1 MAAYVMPTASLMLQ
15 LSDGTTDQE
24 EESTQEYEPASQI
37 TGKALMPNKNS
48 SKNTHGKD
56 ISRGKDQSEQVDK
69 NHGNNLHDVK
79 AKTTKRISDESVSGE
94 DDVREDS
101 NKVENEGKPGKRT
114 SRRVTSKRDMGQSK
128 ETDISEGDESARSDS
143 FGKSHP
149 AVFNVS
155 ERLAASK
162 RKSVP
167 TMSLPD
173 ASKRRKAIEKRVFS
187 KPVCSP
193 PVSEDVEEVS
203 ELHMVAPTRRLKPRS
218 GLVSRNRVKNLVAVN
233 NEDHTDI
240 IQDSMPLA
248 DSLEDEDQSVNR
260 KEKRAGKRAAIPVT
274 SPTKERTKKRGT
286 VSSSPATVRK
296 AKRSN
301 TLDDKSLE
309 RSRKEIKKRTTQK
322 GTLQSLKA
330 KYQEYDDNYNLTE
343 PEVSNEL
350 DDVDEIVNEQVTGDD
365 DLIDDELTDCYVDE
379 AFPTIESPPV
389 ALTSQSKTRRR
400 SPVRKVRQT
409 RHSRLDVSSWKE
421 VSAEDSP
428 VRKQKGNIHKGRGY
442 RERKTQNEV
451 HLNIGST
458 PDDVYHSD
466 ESDGNYDE
474 EDVDKEPVG
483 HEKTIVVSRA
493 RRRSEREDTGNTT
506 YHADEG
512 IDSEEEELDF
522 KSTDLDYD
530 FNVSI
535 TPRLMRPQPR
545 RSKPLQASDS
555 RQSGSLKRS
564 LMLSD
569 SGIGETPLGRK
580 NQDKINIPRRRSW
593 QPLTPVTPR
602 LEQDD
607 EENSGDAESDEASV
621 RSNGTPGQETLEIKH
636 RKKFVDWSTSGP
648 STLYDL
654 SISGVTPS
662 RMEGNF
668 KNPMHVSE
676 GARMLSYRSQQFGK
690 PRKLLYDE
698 ESFNVQDGE
707 DLINDTSEEEIRNE
721 VQGLIKIA
729 GGEVFKSVRRKR
741 QMIKSFLVR
750 TTEMVLSS
758 NDTRRNEQLE
768 ASYSAVKSNRS
779 QLTEQIHSL
788 ERDFGKTASTI
799 KEMENTINTFQNTVG
814 KQFKIL
820 KGQRQIEEKRFKG
833 VHHLHKSIEAE
844 LTKLERN
851 RSEQEATFRAEL
863 EKETLKFKKKFLQDT
878 RKQKED
884 QLKMM
889 LNILQIP

>member
-1 MAAYVMPTASLMLQ
+1 MRCGLTLQ
-15 LSDGTTDQE
+15 
-24 EESTQEYEPASQI
+24 
-37 TGKALMPNKNS
+37 
-48 SKNTHGKD
+48 
-56 ISRGKDQSEQVDK
+56 
-69 NHGNNLHDVK
+69 
-79 AKTTKRISDESVSGE
+79 
-94 DDVREDS
+94 
-101 NKVENEGKPGKRT
+101 
-114 SRRVTSKRDMGQSK
+114 
-128 ETDISEGDESARSDS
+128 
-143 FGKSHP
+143 
-149 AVFNVS
+149 
-155 ERLAASK
+155 
-162 RKSVP
+162 
-167 TMSLPD
+167 
-173 ASKRRKAIEKRVFS
+173 
-187 KPVCSP
+187 
-193 PVSEDVEEVS
+193 DVEEVC
-203 ELHMVAPTRRLKPRS
+203 ELHMVAPPRRLKPRS

-248 DSLEDEDQSVNR
+248 DSPEDEDQSVNR

-274 SPTKERTKKRGT
+274 SPIKGRTKKRGT

-296 AKRSN
+296 TKRSN
-301 TLDDKSLE
+301 TLVDKSVE
-309 RSRKEIKKRTTQK
+309 RSRKEIKKSTSQK

-330 KYQEYDDNYNLTE
+330 KYQEYEDNYNLTE

-379 AFPTIESPPV
+379 AFSTIKSPPV
-389 ALTSQSKTRRR
+389 ALTSQSGTRRR
-400 SPVRKVRQT
+400 SPMRKVRQT

-451 HLNIGST
+451 HWNIGST

-493 RRRSEREDTGNTT
+493 RRSEREDTGNTT

-535 TPRLMRPQPR
+535 TPRLIRPQPR
-545 RSKPLQASDS
+545 RSKPLLASDS

-564 LMLSD
+564 LLLSD

-580 NQDKINIPRRRSW
+580 NQDKVNIPRRRSW

-607 EENSGDAESDEASV
+607 EENSSDAESDEASV

-729 GGEVFKSVRRKR
+729 GGEVFKSVRKKR

-799 KEMENTINTFQNTVG
+799 KEMENTIVSCFNCVPLFV
-814 KQFKIL
+814 FLLLRVISS
-820 KGQRQIEEKRFKG
+820 
-833 VHHLHKSIEAE
+833 VHQESCNRKS
-844 LTKLERN
+844 R
-851 RSEQEATFRAEL
+851 RA
-863 EKETLKFKKKFLQDT
+863 QSMNA
-878 RKQKED
+878 Q
-884 QLKMM
+884 
-889 LNILQIP
+889 